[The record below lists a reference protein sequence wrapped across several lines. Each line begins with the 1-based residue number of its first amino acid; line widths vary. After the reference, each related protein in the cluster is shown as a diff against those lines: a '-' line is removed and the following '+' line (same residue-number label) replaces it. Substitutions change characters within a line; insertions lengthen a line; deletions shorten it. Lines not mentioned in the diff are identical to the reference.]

1 MEILGALLAGAFIG
15 SVLGFVGAGGS
26 MLSVP
31 ILIYFFDFTP
41 HHASTAALAIVFA
54 SATSGVIP
62 KFRKREV
69 LIREG
74 LTIWLLGM
82 VANIGG
88 SWISRFISDSALLFG
103 FSLVLIGAATSM
115 WLRPPQQEEEK
126 KVPLFLLILFSLA
139 IGLMTGLFGVG
150 GGFLAIPILVKFFK
164 TPLAKAT
171 GTSLLI
177 ISLNC
182 LTAFLAHASTWNGI
196 SWHVPIFIALAAV
209 TISAL
214 ASHFSA
220 KIAPLVLRRSFSIV
234 LFSIAAFTLIHTFLL
249 NNS

>member
-15 SVLGFVGAGGS
+15 SVLGFVGAGGA

-31 ILIYFFDFTP
+31 ILIYLFEFTP

-54 SATSGVIP
+54 SATAGVIP
-62 KFRKREV
+62 KFKKGEV
-69 LIREG
+69 LLREG

-88 SWISRFISDSALLFG
+88 SWVSRFISDSALLFG
-103 FSLVLIGAATSM
+103 FSLVLISAATSM
-115 WLRPPQQEEEK
+115 WMKPPKQEQEK
-126 KVPLFLLILFSLA
+126 KIPLLLLIIFSLA

-177 ISLNC
+177 IALNC
-182 LTAFLAHASTWNGI
+182 STAFFAHASSWKGI
-196 SWHVPIFIALAAV
+196 SWQIPIIMALGAII
-209 TISAL
+209 ISTL
-214 ASHFSA
+214 ASQHSA
-220 KIAPLVLRRSFSIV
+220 RISPLILRRSFSIV
-234 LFSIAAFTLIHTFLL
+234 LLSIAAFTLIHTLL
-249 NNS
+249 LSNS